1 MNNKLVSIAKER
13 MNVLFEQPHDNEWDS
28 PYDEFEYFILK
39 KITQNVYSENTDSFI
54 ENPIVTNISNYNII
68 KYLEDIDFNLLNEKI
83 TLLDIDDEYEL
94 FFKSILIDFI
104 DTYSWSISPDSF
116 NYIAMHDVLKQA
128 IIPFF
133 KNYEKENYDPTD
145 TPYDSF
151 FIIIE
156 KENNNQYSESS
167 VPLVDEGVGWVR
179 SLIFNKI
186 LRKKYYSFSY
196 WDGSNFLISE
206 NEKIADDLFE
216 VIAWAEICKDKD
228 EEHYLLYSKYHF
240 EIKEQLKYAF
250 SETATEFLNPK
261 EIHIQE
267 WKQKFKELKII

>member
-1 MNNKLVSIAKER
+1 MINKLVSTAKKR
-13 MNVLFEQPHDNEWDS
+13 MSFLLEQPHDDEWDS

-39 KITQNVYSENTDSFI
+39 KITQNVYNEDFDSFI

-68 KYLEDIDFNLLNEKI
+68 KYLEDIDFNLLNEK
-83 TLLDIDDEYEL
+83 TTSLDIEDEYEL

-104 DTYSWSISPDSF
+104 DTYSWDIAPNSF

-133 KNYEKENYDPTD
+133 RNYEKENYNPTD

-156 KENNNQYSESS
+156 KENDQYSDST
-167 VPLVDEGVGWVR
+167 VPLVDDGVGWVR
-179 SLIFNKI
+179 TIILNKN
-186 LRKKYYSFSY
+186 LREKYYSFSY
-196 WDGSNFLISE
+196 WNGSNFLISE
-206 NEKIADDLFE
+206 KENIADDLFE
-216 VIAWAEICKDKD
+216 VVAWAEICKEKD

-250 SETATEFLNPK
+250 SDTATEYSNPK
-261 EIHIQE
+261 DLHINE
-267 WKQKFKELKII
+267 WKQKFKDLKII